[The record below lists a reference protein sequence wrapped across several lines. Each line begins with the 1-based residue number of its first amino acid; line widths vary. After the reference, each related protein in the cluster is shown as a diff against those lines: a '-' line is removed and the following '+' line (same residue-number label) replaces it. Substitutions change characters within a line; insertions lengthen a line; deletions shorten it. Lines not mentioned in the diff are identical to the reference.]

1 MAISFTDGLE
11 FLYYHAIFQVL
22 FTYIEGFLKENNQ
35 EFKGR
40 NWIFKVYHGMP
51 NYIFP
56 TKF

>member
-40 NWIFKVYHGMP
+40 N
-51 NYIFP
+51 
-56 TKF
+56 